1 MIKKWKSVKNYT
13 GRMWLQFWLFYF
25 QMLSLINHP
34 KKKIFTR
41 PTTAGNLQSK
51 CSEWTLKSLENKKFV
66 ILAGLEPAIP
76 WFVVRCL
83 IRWATGPLLLH
94 IDSTAETKVE
104 TSFVSKCQSP
114 AHTQQR
120 RPLSQRNSTTTFTE
134 PSEILGLL
142 VSIQTMAKSISDPK
156 CLFELEQIF

>member
-114 AHTQQR
+114 AHTAKTTSEPKEFNDDIHR
-120 RPLSQRNSTTTFTE
+120 AIWNFGVVSFNSDNGQKY
-134 PSEILGLL
+134 L
-142 VSIQTMAKSISDPK
+142 SDPK